1 MQIERE
7 NDIAIQKRGFHENY
21 RFESSVCKVM
31 EIPIL
36 IKKTWPNIER
46 IRKKLPTVLSA
57 KRTVLIFLGVFFGSF
72 ILSLFF

>member
-1 MQIERE
+1 MAFLAVLRGKCPQERASLQIERE

-36 IKKTWPNIER
+36 T
-46 IRKKLPTVLSA
+46 KKLGQV
-57 KRTVLIFLGVFFGSF
+57 
-72 ILSLFF
+72 